1 MKMTLLYILDMYD
14 MKKYFIEYPKNQMY
28 LYSDGV
34 DGFVNL
40 RFKHNDNE
48 YLFVEFV
55 PKNYGLVSAFKRVL
69 KLKDKNNALKSVLCM
84 IIEKFNSEPRKDE
97 QGEFKYIILPE
108 KDKDLKFEKEKYP
121 SIHIFTDDR
130 YYDSTYP
137 GKMIYNRLKKKL
149 PVFYFNF

>member
-1 MKMTLLYILDMYD
+1 

-55 PKNYGLVSAFKRVL
+55 PKNCRLVSAFKRVL
-69 KLKDKNNALKSVLCM
+69 KLNDKNSALKSVLCM
-84 IIEKFNSEPRKDE
+84 IIGEFNSEPKKGK
-97 QGEFKYIILPE
+97 QGEFKYTILPE
-108 KDKDLKFEKEKYP
+108 KDKDLKFEKEKYW
-121 SIHIFTDDR
+121 SIHIFTDDK
-130 YYDSTYP
+130 YYDNTYP
-137 GKMIYNRLKKKL
+137 GKMLYSRLKKKL
-149 PVFYFNF
+149 PAIYFNF